1 MSPILRVVSIIFI
14 FAATWVA
21 WAVLGA
27 VMGSRTGSQS
37 GSLRGEVAELWG
49 KPQAQSAPGLAFH
62 WDSYE
67 EQVRNETKDGKTTTI
82 RERVKVHHADSV
94 LPASTRVR
102 AQLGLDQR
110 LKGLVWYSL
119 YDVTFAGQWRY
130 RHESPRDGWLE
141 VVFPFPDAQGLYD
154 DFHLVIDGKDRA
166 RELRPEAGKVSTQVW
181 VTEGTE
187 VTIGASYKSRGL
199 DEWRYAPSDGV
210 ARLEDFDL
218 ELTTDFADI
227 DYPSLT
233 MSPSSRARVGTGWKL
248 GWKFDRVIT
257 GHGIGMLMPARIQP
271 GAMAAAL
278 SFSAPISLLFFFLVI
293 YVLATLRRIDI
304 HPVNYLFLA
313 AAFFAFHLLFGY
325 SVDHLHLVPA
335 FILSSVTSIALVVS
349 YLRLV
354 VSARFA
360 FVEAAVAQV
369 VYLVGFSLAHFW
381 EGYTGLTVTVLSI
394 VTLFVLMQ
402 LTGRMR
408 WTEVLAGRPAP
419 EPRPARA

>member
-1 MSPILRVVSIIFI
+1 MSILRLISIVFIFI
-14 FAATWVA
+14 ATWVA

-27 VMGSRTGSQS
+27 VMGARTDSQS
-37 GSLRGEVAELWG
+37 GSLRGQVAELWG
-49 KPQAQSAPGLAFH
+49 KPQSQSAPALVFH
-62 WDSYE
+62 WDSFE
-67 EQVRNETKDGKTTTI
+67 EQTRNETKDGKTTTI
-82 RERVKVHHADSV
+82 RERVKVHHADPM

-102 AQLGLDQR
+102 AKLGLDQR

-130 RHESPRDGWLE
+130 KHESPRDGWLE

-166 RELRPEAGKVSTQVW
+166 RELRPEGGKVSTQVW
-181 VTEGTE
+181 VSEGAT
-187 VTIGASYKSRGL
+187 VDIGASYESRGL
-199 DEWRYAPSDGV
+199 DEWRYVAADGV

-218 ELTTDFADI
+218 ELVTDFADI

-233 MSPSSRARVGTGWKL
+233 MSPSSRERAGAGWKL
-248 GWKFDRVIT
+248 DWKFDRVIT

-271 GAMAAAL
+271 GAMATAL

-304 HPVNYLFLA
+304 HPVNYLFIA

-325 SVDHLHLVPA
+325 SVDHIHLVPA
-335 FILSSVTSIALVVS
+335 FILSSVTSVVLVVS

-360 FVEAAVAQV
+360 FVEAALAQL

-408 WTEVLAGRPAP
+408 WSEVLSRRLPREPAP
-419 EPRPARA
+419 AGG